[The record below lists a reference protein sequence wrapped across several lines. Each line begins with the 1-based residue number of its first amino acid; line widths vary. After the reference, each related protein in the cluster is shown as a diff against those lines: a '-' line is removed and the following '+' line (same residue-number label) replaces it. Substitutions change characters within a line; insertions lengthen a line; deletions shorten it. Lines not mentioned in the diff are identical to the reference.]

1 MQYYTLSQHKT
12 ILIVGLGNIG
22 KAYDDTR
29 HNIGFKAIDHFTSK
43 NEFPDWVERK
53 DLKCYFTSKQ
63 MGESKVIVIKPTT
76 LMNLSGEAVSAV
88 STFYKINHAYL
99 AVVHDELDIPFGQV
113 RTRVGGSSAGHNGVK
128 SVTQAIGEE
137 YGRIRVGIGPKT
149 DDRMDS
155 ADFVLGKFPAEQQA
169 QMSNLTGET
178 SDILS
183 EFVYGPKLNAE
194 TRDFLT

>member
-1 MQYYTLSQHKT
+1 
-12 ILIVGLGNIG
+12 
-22 KAYDDTR
+22 
-29 HNIGFKAIDHFTSK
+29 
-43 NEFPDWVERK
+43 
-53 DLKCYFTSKQ
+53 
-63 MGESKVIVIKPTT
+63 
-76 LMNLSGEAVSAV
+76 
-88 STFYKINHAYL
+88 
-99 AVVHDELDIPFGQV
+99 VHDELDIPFGQV